1 MKLSLL
7 ALTAAQF
14 GSCVNASPSCHDKRS
29 VEEVGEGYWEED
41 APPSL
46 YARANPKGKKFKLEQ
61 IQNNEY
67 HGLGVPMEMARAFGK
82 YHRTPPAAVQQAV
95 EAMQAPTPKIK
106 AANTSGKFGTAQSIP
121 TKYYDSQYVVPVNLG
136 TPPQSTLLNL
146 DTGSADLWTFTGE
159 TPTAMAVGHILYR
172 PRKSTTSKVVKGA
185 SWGLTYG
192 DGSGASGNVYTDK
205 VAIGDTFVNSQAV
218 QSATKVSSS
227 IADDTFSSGIMGM
240 AFSSLNSVR
249 PTQQKTYFENLQS
262 SLAQPIFTANLQK
275 GLPGTYNFGY
285 IDKTEYT
292 GSIYYNP
299 INPNS
304 PFWQITL
311 TGYQVG
317 GNPYQKFNWISI
329 VDTGTTLLLAPT
341 DIVNAYYAKV
351 KGAKMDPFMGVMVF
365 PCTAKLPDF
374 YFGLG
379 PYRGKIPGAYM
390 SYGPVGGGSCYGG
403 LQTSKGIGFA
413 ILGDILLKA
422 QFVVFN
428 IKAKTVGFANKK
440 PVPLIPS

>member
-1 MKLSLL
+1 
-7 ALTAAQF
+7 
-14 GSCVNASPSCHDKRS
+14 
-29 VEEVGEGYWEED
+29 
-41 APPSL
+41 
-46 YARANPKGKKFKLEQ
+46 
-61 IQNNEY
+61 
-67 HGLGVPMEMARAFGK
+67 
-82 YHRTPPAAVQQAV
+82 
-95 EAMQAPTPKIK
+95 
-106 AANTSGKFGTAQSIP
+106 
-121 TKYYDSQYVVPVNLG
+121 
-136 TPPQSTLLNL
+136 
-146 DTGSADLWTFTGE
+146 
-159 TPTAMAVGHILYR
+159 MAVGHILYR
-172 PRKSTTSKVVKGA
+172 PRKSTTSKLVKGA

-192 DGSGASGNVYTDK
+192 DGSGASGTVHTDK

-249 PTQQKTYFENLQS
+249 PTQQKTYFENVQS

-311 TGYQVG
+311 TGYQIG
-317 GNPYQKFNWISI
+317 ANPYKRFNWISI

-351 KGAKMDPFMGVMVF
+351 KGAKMDPYMGVMVF
-365 PCTAKLPDF
+365 PCTAQLPDF

-413 ILGDILLKA
+413 ILGNILLKA

-440 PVPLIPS
+440 PVPLVPS